1 MKINWFTTYQI
12 PDELVTFAVILAKY
26 NKDYVIIKN
35 RNRGGWEIPGG
46 RREEGET
53 IQQTACRELYEETG
67 AVKFNTAPYGI
78 YSYNDTY
85 GMAFVA
91 EVVEIE
97 KLPDF
102 EIEEIKFVEVL
113 PRNLNFGI
121 LFHHLT
127 EKLEEVKSKLD
138 WQSVH
143 MKN

>member
-1 MKINWFTTYQI
+1 MKFNWFTKDQV
-12 PDELVTFAVILAKY
+12 PDALVTFAVILAKY
-26 NKDYVIIKN
+26 NNDYIIIKN

-53 IQQTACRELYEETG
+53 IEQTANRELYEETG

-78 YSYNDTY
+78 YSFYDTY

-91 EVVEIE
+91 EVVEME

-102 EIEEIKFVEVL
+102 EIEEIKFVDAL
-113 PRNLNFGI
+113 PQNLNFGM
-121 LFHHLT
+121 LFYHLN
-127 EKLEEVKSKLD
+127 EKLEEVKGKLD
-138 WQSVH
+138 WQSVN